1 MASVPGSRSREGLTL
16 SKEVTFRPR
25 LIAVDLKGSLGAL
38 PECGELY
45 GKISIPKEFKL
56 SNYWTGGYQ
65 IFREEPFM
73 RNEFLSKLDDNL
85 ENILGEKDV
94 DI

>member
-1 MASVPGSRSREGLTL
+1 MYRGADQERGSPSVRRSPSHRASS
-16 SKEVTFRPR
+16 
-25 LIAVDLKGSLGAL
+25 
-38 PECGELY
+38 LY
-45 GKISIPKEFKL
+45 GKISIPKEDKL

-85 ENILGEKDV
+85 ENILSEKDV